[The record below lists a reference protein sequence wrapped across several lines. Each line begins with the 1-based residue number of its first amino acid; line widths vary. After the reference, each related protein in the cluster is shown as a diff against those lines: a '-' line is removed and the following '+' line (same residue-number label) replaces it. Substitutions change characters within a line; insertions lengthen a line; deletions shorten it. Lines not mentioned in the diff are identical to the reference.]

1 MSQLETTNSVQ
12 VVFHRVTPVLRVND
26 LEASLNYYVG
36 VLGFKMN
43 WRDDDGN
50 SFASVSRGDCHLFLS
65 VGDQGNP
72 GSWMWI
78 GVSDV
83 DALHEE
89 LKDYKDGFL
98 LEQLAHFSNKTASNG
113 WIPFTVTAQSSHAGQ
128 TILLN
133 IRATNAMTKPTT
145 FFVDTLSLVSP
156 CN

>member
-1 MSQLETTNSVQ
+1 MSPLETTKSVP
-12 VVFHRVTPVLRVND
+12 VAFHGVTPVLRVND

-43 WRDDDGN
+43 WRSDDGN
-50 SFASVSRGDCHLFLS
+50 SFASVSRGHCHLFLS

-89 LKDYKDGFL
+89 L
-98 LEQLAHFSNKTASNG
+98 LAKGASVRHPPSNYPWGSRALHVEAPDCHGRRVGSESAPG
-113 WIPFTVTAQSSHAGQ
+113 EPSGDWFDMRAIPSRRQPAGG
-128 TILLN
+128 
-133 IRATNAMTKPTT
+133 
-145 FFVDTLSLVSP
+145 
-156 CN
+156 